1 LHDGRLTTIGVQR
14 FSRMNDTS
22 FLVVEVSS
30 RGVRMGWAI
39 EDARSS
45 CGVAFPA
52 ASSWAGADYGNDTL
66 VPGEVETFWDLTRDV
81 GKTSASGPAVSDV
94 SAESVAASKKFPT
107 ETAYCVT
114 IRLDEP

>member
-1 LHDGRLTTIGVQR
+1 
-14 FSRMNDTS
+14 
-22 FLVVEVSS
+22 
-30 RGVRMGWAI
+30 MGWAI

-52 ASSWAGADYGNDTL
+52 GSSWAGADYGNDTL

-81 GKTSASGPAVSDV
+81 GKSSTSGAGVSDA
-94 SAESVAASKKFPT
+94 SAASVAASKKFPT

-114 IRLDEP
+114 ITLNR